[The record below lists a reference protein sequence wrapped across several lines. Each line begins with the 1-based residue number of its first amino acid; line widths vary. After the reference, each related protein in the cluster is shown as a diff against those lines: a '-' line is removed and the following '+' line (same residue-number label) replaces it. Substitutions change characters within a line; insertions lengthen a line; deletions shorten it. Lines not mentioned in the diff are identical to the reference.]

1 MPNYNFLRYL
11 YQLSHLASFSFEPCD
26 WIFQPHWF
34 VGNQDKKAIILST
47 CSTSRF
53 TMNRAQN
60 ADHTARTCERFV
72 YPVVK
77 MTRLYDYQTWQKHFL
92 GEIHKVC
99 KGIWSFFS
107 LLYFLDAV
115 WHMDFSWQWCNQTW
129 QILHPVEHL
138 ACCVYNSHIYLEL
151 THSTLCGNFFL
162 SRWHY
167 FSFLQFTRC
176 SRILIF
182 SAGTQQGD
190 HPQWMTSVFTNR
202 CVTKRILSP
211 NSWSNT
217 NFSFPFIASYVWYS
231 MEKLAGDLLL
241 EAKFV

>member
-11 YQLSHLASFSFEPCD
+11 YQLSHLASFSFKPCD

-60 ADHTARTCERFV
+60 ADHAARTCERFV
-72 YPVVK
+72 YSIVK
-77 MTRLYDYQTWQKHFL
+77 MTRLYDYQTWQTHFL

-115 WHMDFSWQWCNQTW
+115 WHMDFSWLWCNQTW

-138 ACCVYNSHIYLEL
+138 ACCVYNSHVSWVDSFRYPLWQL
-151 THSTLCGNFFL
+151 FFSVVDITSL
-162 SRWHY
+162 FYSSPGVQGSWFSRLVHNRGTTNNEWH
-167 FSFLQFTRC
+167 QC
-176 SRILIF
+176 S
-182 SAGTQQGD
+182 
-190 HPQWMTSVFTNR
+190 
-202 CVTKRILSP
+202 
-211 NSWSNT
+211 
-217 NFSFPFIASYVWYS
+217 
-231 MEKLAGDLLL
+231 
-241 EAKFV
+241 